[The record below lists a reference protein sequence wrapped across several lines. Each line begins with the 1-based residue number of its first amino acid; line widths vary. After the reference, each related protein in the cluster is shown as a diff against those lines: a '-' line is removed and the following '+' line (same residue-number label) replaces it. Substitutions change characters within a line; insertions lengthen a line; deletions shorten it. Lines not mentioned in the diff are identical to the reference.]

1 MPDVTGHKVDY
12 PASFEKTSKVAG
24 AAAVVA
30 HLTAQ
35 SAACPQQLFA
45 LVGYSQGADVM
56 HGAGEKI
63 PAALMPRIVAV
74 VLFGDPGNR
83 GPNVPS
89 PLGGITPVFPKALA
103 DKLKE
108 NCEKGDPVCTNS
120 GQETEQHLG
129 YVEPTKDYM
138 SSSAAYIKKQF
149 DTKGT
154 AGPSPS
160 PNGGVK
166 DKGDNTEAL
175 KKLGRELGATDSEI
189 DTLQGAAGKSA
200 K

>member
-1 MPDVTGHKVDY
+1 VTGYKVDY
-12 PASFEKTSKVAG
+12 PASFSPSSKVAG
-24 AAAVVA
+24 AADVVA
-30 HLTAQ
+30 HLVSQ

-63 PAALMPRIVAV
+63 PAALLPRIVAV
-74 VLFGDPGNR
+74 VMFGDPGNR

-89 PLGGITPVFPKALA
+89 PLGGITPVFPKALE

-120 GQETEQHLG
+120 GVDTEQHLA
-129 YVEPTKDYM
+129 YLEPTKDYM
-138 SSSAAYIKKQF
+138 SSSAAYIKKQL
-149 DTKGT
+149 DTKGK

-166 DKGDNTEAL
+166 DKGDNSEAL
-175 KKLGRELGATDSEI
+175 KKLGRELGASDGEI
-189 DTLQGAAGKSA
+189 TTLQGAAGKSA